1 MKLFRLILKKVMLM
15 KLLLTKKPRNVTIV
29 EGFPGFGLIGTIATE
44 FLMEHLETE
53 KIGIVEMDEVPAMIA
68 IHQSK
73 VIEPLSIHYNKL
85 HNLILVHAIN
95 IGKDL
100 GWKLAEVITELA
112 AELQAKE
119 IISLEGVGSPN
130 GDDSSRVF
138 YYATTN
144 GAVAKKLE
152 GIANPLNE
160 GIIVGVTGAL
170 LAKQVR
176 IPLVALFAEAKV
188 GLPDS
193 KAAAHILQALD
204 AYVGLGIDVKPLLKQ
219 AVLFEK
225 KLRGI
230 VQKGQRAEQIREDK
244 HLSYVG

>member
-1 MKLFRLILKKVMLM
+1 MKLI
-15 KLLLTKKPRNVTIV
+15 LTKKPKNVTII

-53 KIGIVEMDEVPAMIA
+53 KIGIVEMDEIPAMIA

-73 VIEPLSIHYNKL
+73 VIEPISIHYNKL
-85 HNLILVHAIN
+85 HNLVLVHAIN

-100 GWKLAEVITELA
+100 GWKLAEVITNLA
-112 AELQAKE
+112 DDLQAKE

-130 GDDSSRVF
+130 GDEDSRVF
-138 YYATTN
+138 YYTTTA
-144 GAVAKKLE
+144 GTIAKKLQ
-152 GIANPLNE
+152 GVANPLNE

-170 LAKQVR
+170 LAKQVKT
-176 IPLVALFAEAKV
+176 PLVALFAEAKM

-193 KAAAHILQALD
+193 KAAAHIIQALD
-204 AYVGLGIDVKPLLKQ
+204 SYIGLGMDVKPLIKQ
-219 AVLFEK
+219 ADLFEK

-230 VQKGQRAEQIREDK
+230 VQKGQRAEQIQEEK

>member
-1 MKLFRLILKKVMLM
+1 MKLI
-15 KLLLTKKPRNVTIV
+15 LTKKPKNVTII

-53 KIGIVEMDEVPAMIA
+53 KIGIVEMDEIPAMIA

-73 VIEPLSIHYNKL
+73 VIEPISIHYNKL
-85 HNLILVHAIN
+85 HNLVLVHAIN

-100 GWKLAEVITELA
+100 GWKLAEVITNLA
-112 AELQAKE
+112 DDLQAKE

-130 GDDSSRVF
+130 GDEDSRVF
-138 YYATTN
+138 YYTTTA
-144 GAVAKKLE
+144 GTIAKKLQ
-152 GIANPLNE
+152 GVANPLNE

-170 LAKQVR
+170 LAKQVKT
-176 IPLVALFAEAKV
+176 PLVALFAEAKM

-193 KAAAHILQALD
+193 KAAAHIIQALD
-204 AYVGLGIDVKPLLKQ
+204 AYIGLGVDVKPLIKQ
-219 AVLFEK
+219 ADLFEK

-230 VQKGQRAEQIREDK
+230 VQKGQRAEQIQEEK